1 MDSHSNSLMQFVLP
15 DSSLSLV
22 GILNDSQR
30 AEVTDNPPADNQTS
44 AAADL
49 AGRRLGDFQILRR
62 LGRGAMAEVYLAEQ
76 ISLRRQVALKILK
89 ADLTSDAT
97 YLQRFQNEAMAAAS
111 LVHANIVQIHHVGEA
126 DGIHYIAQEY
136 VAGRNLGEL
145 IKRQGPIDTKL
156 AVMILRQ
163 VAAALNKAAQQGIV
177 HRDIKPENIMLAKDG
192 EVKVADFGLARVVG
206 GDGMN
211 LTQVGITM
219 GTPLYMAPEQIEG
232 KELDCRADLYAL
244 GVTAFH
250 MLAGRPPFAGD
261 TPLSVAVQHLN
272 SPPPRLEESR
282 QDLPSGL
289 CRIVRRLM
297 AKKPGERYSTPREL
311 LQDLR
316 NLQIDGMDEDWS
328 EALGDMSA
336 AEMIALSD
344 SRLDATQQLDSLMK
358 TSAVIIPKSRNYWP
372 LIAGAFA
379 CVFLGGGIAI
389 FSRGPSPLQGAAAQT
404 VPKGENAWAQ
414 LYHAKRVDT
423 EAAWKSVGEYF
434 PENVA
439 AANMAREGL
448 VRYYVL
454 QTGEY
459 EQALPLLDELAD
471 RGNTEL
477 AFRAFGLAGRCV
489 VLALLNRQQEAQAA
503 FDQLTPEMIDLLDPQ
518 IRRALGDVMSRN
530 RADLSRTAQE
540 NLKRLRENS
549 EDLPE

>member
-1 MDSHSNSLMQFVLP
+1 M
-15 DSSLSLV
+15 
-22 GILNDSQR
+22 
-30 AEVTDNPPADNQTS
+30 TDNSPTESQTP

-49 AGRRLGDFQILRR
+49 AGRQLGDFQILRR

-76 ISLRRQVALKILK
+76 ISLRRQVALKILR
-89 ADLTSDAT
+89 ADLASDAT

-145 IKRQGPIDTKL
+145 IKRQGPTDTKL

-163 VAAALNKAAQQGIV
+163 VAAALNKAAQVGIV

-244 GVTAFH
+244 GITAFH
-250 MLAGRPPFAGD
+250 MLSGRPPYMGD
-261 TPLSVAVQHLN
+261 TPLAVAVQHLN
-272 SPPPRLEESR
+272 TPAPRLEESR
-282 QDLPSGL
+282 HDLPNGL

-297 AKKPGERYSTPREL
+297 AKKPADRYASPRDL

-316 NLQIDGMDEDWS
+316 GLQIEGMDENWSDALDDWS
-328 EALGDMSA
+328 AS
-336 AEMIALSD
+336 EMIALND
-344 SRLDATQQLDSLMK
+344 TRLDATQQLDSLMK
-358 TSAVIIPKSRNYWP
+358 TSSVMIPKSPKRWP
-372 LIAGAFA
+372 LIATAIG
-379 CVFLGGGIAI
+379 CLMLGILIAL
-389 FSRGPSPLQGAAAQT
+389 FNRGTSPLAGATAQS
-404 VPKGENAWAQ
+404 VPKSENAWAQ

-423 EAAWKSVGEYF
+423 EAAWKSVSEYF
-434 PENVA
+434 PENTA

-459 EQALPLLDELAD
+459 EHALPLLEDLAA
-471 RGNTEL
+471 RGDTEL
-477 AFRAFGLAGRCV
+477 SFRAFGLAGRCV
-489 VLALLNRQQEAQAA
+489 VLALLDQQQEAQAA

-518 IRRALGDVMSRN
+518 MRRAVEDVMSRN
-530 RADLSRTAQE
+530 KAALSRTAQE